1 MTTEGIHIK
10 LEEIEI
16 DKDGKVIIKNKRLA
30 EEIKELTTRAPRS
43 EENFLDYKCNQGCK
57 K

>member
-43 EENFLDYKCNQGCK
+43 EENFLDYKCNQSCK